1 MATSDGVISRFRQP
15 EYTGENRCLP
25 CTAVNT
31 LLAAGLSGA
40 VAAGGLVVTTPVVG
54 AVAGVAVLG
63 VSLLS
68 IYLRG
73 YLVPGTPELTKR
85 YFPPWLLRA
94 FGKEP
99 VLEHHQP
106 VETDEEFDPE
116 ATLLQVGALEECADS
131 DDLCLTDG
139 FAEHWHEQLETLDTE
154 TSRDQLLALL
164 DVDTGE
170 VEYSEYGRAFMAQLD
185 GQTVGKWESEA
196 AFLADLAAAR
206 VFAQHYPGWSEL
218 SIEARGQLL
227 NGLRLFLDTCPNCG
241 GVPAFDSETVES
253 CCSTY
258 DVAAV
263 TCDDCEARL
272 FEARV
277 DA

>member
-106 VETDEEFDPE
+106 VETDEEFDR
-116 ATLLQVGALEECADS
+116 ATRRGTCVPP
-131 DDLCLTDG
+131 
-139 FAEHWHEQLETLDTE
+139 
-154 TSRDQLLALL
+154 
-164 DVDTGE
+164 
-170 VEYSEYGRAFMAQLD
+170 
-185 GQTVGKWESEA
+185 
-196 AFLADLAAAR
+196 LAALCPVIVVA
-206 VFAQHYPGWSEL
+206 EL
-218 SIEARGQLL
+218 TY
-227 NGLRLFLDTCPNCG
+227 FCP
-241 GVPAFDSETVES
+241 TV
-253 CCSTY
+253 
-258 DVAAV
+258 
-263 TCDDCEARL
+263 
-272 FEARV
+272 
-277 DA
+277 

>member
-15 EYTGENRCLP
+15 EYTGENRCMP
-25 CTAVNT
+25 CTVANT
-31 LLAAGLSGA
+31 LIAVGVSVA
-40 VAAGGLVVTTPVVG
+40 VAAGGAVVATPLVSAAG
-54 AVAGVAVLG
+54 GVAVFG
-63 VSLLS
+63 GSLLA

-85 YFPPWLLRA
+85 YFPPWLLSL

-99 VLEHHQP
+99 VLDRHQP

-116 ATLLQVGALEECADS
+116 ATLVEVGALEECADS
-131 DDLCLTDG
+131 DDLCLTDSFG
-139 FAEHWHEQLETLDTE
+139 EAWHEQLETLDTE
-154 TSRDQLLALL
+154 TGRDELLELL
-164 DVDTGE
+164 EVDTGE
-170 VEYSEYGRAFMAQLD
+170 VEYSEFGRAFVAQLD

-206 VFAQHYPGWSEL
+206 VFAQHYPGWSAL

-241 GVPAFDSETVES
+241 GVPAFDSDTVES

-263 TCDDCEARL
+263 TCGDCEARL

-277 DA
+277 NA